1 MDKLCILVASAVLG
15 LVGWNAGDLLGL
27 DFFGA
32 FCLSGV
38 GSLFGV
44 WVGWKVARRLER

>member
-1 MDKLCILVASAVLG
+1 MDKLCILVASTVLG
-15 LVGWNAGDLLGL
+15 LVGWNAGAALGL
-27 DFFGA
+27 GLFGS
-32 FCLSGV
+32 FGLSAV